1 MYSTTPQCTERLTV
15 ARGELVARVRQL
27 VQTGDVRRVAIQ
39 TERRRTLIE
48 MPGLLGCTSEAVEPV
63 LRALDALD
71 QSGVSWTVLV
81 EREPGWPTANG
92 HARQV
97 VSSLTGRIV
106 QLSDIQC

>member
-1 MYSTTPQCTERLTV
+1 MYSTTAPCTERLTV
-15 ARGELVARVRQL
+15 ASGELVARVRQL
-27 VQTGDVRRVAIQ
+27 VDAGDVRRVAIQ

-63 LRALDALD
+63 LHALEALD
-71 QSGVSWTVLV
+71 QSGVSWTVLI

-97 VSSLTGRIV
+97 VSSRTGRIA
-106 QLSDIQC
+106 QIPEIQS